1 MFQSM
6 TGLLETDLYND
17 DSREE
22 YSALYRKRSDGD
34 EWKIMGY
41 RSVLKKYNDLKKK
54 YTERFIEEIT
64 RKPEEKEE
72 REEREEV
79 KIEDLDFDGSTE

>member
-1 MFQSM
+1 M
-6 TGLLETDLYND
+6 TF
-17 DSREE
+17 EE
-22 YSALYRKRSDGD
+22 AIKKLAEVLDVTENEELFEALKSGEADYG
-34 EWKIMGY
+34 EWEQ
-41 RSVLKKYNDLKKK
+41 KYNELKKK

-72 REEREEV
+72 KEKEEV

>member
-1 MFQSM
+1 M
-6 TGLLETDLYND
+6 TFEGAIKKVAEVLDVTENEEVFEALKSGEA
-17 DSREE
+17 DS
-22 YSALYRKRSDGD
+22 G
-34 EWKIMGY
+34 EWEQ
-41 RSVLKKYNDLKKK
+41 KYNELKKK

-72 REEREEV
+72 KEKEEV

>member
-1 MFQSM
+1 MKERNHEYGMFQSM

-41 RSVLKKYNDLKKK
+41 RSVLKKYNDLKNRNK
-54 YTERFIEEIT
+54 TII
-64 RKPEEKEE
+64 
-72 REEREEV
+72 
-79 KIEDLDFDGSTE
+79 

>member
-1 MFQSM
+1 M
-6 TGLLETDLYND
+6 TF
-17 DSREE
+17 EE
-22 YSALYRKRSDGD
+22 AIKKVAEVLDVTENEEVFEALKGGEENSG
-34 EWKIMGY
+34 EWEE
-41 RSVLKKYNDLKKK
+41 KYNELKKK

-72 REEREEV
+72 KEEKEEV

>member
-1 MFQSM
+1 M
-6 TGLLETDLYND
+6 TF
-17 DSREE
+17 EE
-22 YSALYRKRSDGD
+22 AIKKVAEVLDVTENEEVFEALKSGEANSG
-34 EWKIMGY
+34 EWEE
-41 RSVLKKYNDLKKK
+41 KYNDLKKK

-72 REEREEV
+72 KEKKEEV

>member
-1 MFQSM
+1 MLF
-6 TGLLETDLYND
+6 
-17 DSREE
+17 EE
-22 YSALYRKRSDGD
+22 AIKKVAEVLDVTENEEVFEALKGSEENYG
-34 EWKIMGY
+34 EWEE
-41 RSVLKKYNDLKKK
+41 KYNELKKK

-72 REEREEV
+72 KEKEEKEEI

>member
-1 MFQSM
+1 M
-6 TGLLETDLYND
+6 TFEEAIKKVAEVLDVTENEEVFEALKGGEA
-17 DSREE
+17 DSEE
-22 YSALYRKRSDGD
+22 W
-34 EWKIMGY
+34 EE
-41 RSVLKKYNDLKKK
+41 KYNDLKKK

-72 REEREEV
+72 KEKEEEV

>member
-1 MFQSM
+1 M
-6 TGLLETDLYND
+6 TF
-17 DSREE
+17 EE
-22 YSALYRKRSDGD
+22 AIKKVAEVLDVTENEEVFEALKGGEENFG
-34 EWKIMGY
+34 EWEE
-41 RSVLKKYNDLKKK
+41 KYNELKKK

-72 REEREEV
+72 KEEKEEV

>member
-1 MFQSM
+1 M
-6 TGLLETDLYND
+6 TFEEAIKKVAEVLDVTENEELFEALKSGEA
-17 DSREE
+17 DS
-22 YSALYRKRSDGD
+22 G
-34 EWKIMGY
+34 EWEQ
-41 RSVLKKYNDLKKK
+41 KYNELKKK

-72 REEREEV
+72 KEKEEV

>member
-1 MFQSM
+1 M
-6 TGLLETDLYND
+6 TF
-17 DSREE
+17 EE
-22 YSALYRKRSDGD
+22 AIEKLAEVLDVTENEEVFEALKSNGTNSG
-34 EWKIMGY
+34 EWEQ
-41 RSVLKKYNDLKKK
+41 KYNELKKK

-72 REEREEV
+72 KEEKEEV

>member
-1 MFQSM
+1 M
-6 TGLLETDLYND
+6 TFEEAIKKVAEVLDVTENEGVFEALKGGEA
-17 DSREE
+17 DSGEWEE
-22 YSALYRKRSDGD
+22 
-34 EWKIMGY
+34 
-41 RSVLKKYNDLKKK
+41 KYNDLKKK

-72 REEREEV
+72 EKKEEV